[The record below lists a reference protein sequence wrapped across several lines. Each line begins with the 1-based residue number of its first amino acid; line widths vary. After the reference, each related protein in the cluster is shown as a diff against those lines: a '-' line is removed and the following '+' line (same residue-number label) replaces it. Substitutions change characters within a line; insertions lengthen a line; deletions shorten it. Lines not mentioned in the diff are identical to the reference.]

1 METAIGAIIYASVK
15 PIFKIY
21 FIIGMGWWLARK
33 NILSVA
39 TCRDLSKLAVGALL
53 PCLIFNNIVSNL
65 ESSDIKFIGIIFFE
79 GSILIAMGGLL
90 GLATYFI
97 CASPKRW
104 FGGLLAVCMFPNI
117 SDLPIAYLQ
126 TLSYSGNLFTV
137 EEGDR
142 GVAYI
147 CIFFACQVFYM
158 YTLGFYRLILYDFR
172 DQLSDSEK
180 FAGTR
185 DDVKAE
191 KMAGDRN
198 SQDEEQKYPHDE
210 HSPSLSVEDNISRAT
225 ENLIP
230 EKFGSQISNKSGSKI
245 MRSTSNADPLIRS
258 DSKSVISGHHSPALG
273 RTSSRALDLRRQ
285 EHPDIH
291 DLFKEYPNFEILHS
305 RELEAPPLL
314 NYDRAVE
321 PREVTPGETQT
332 TFFIKATRYIKTML
346 ESFLSPNS
354 LAMIISLI
362 IAMSPPLKAL
372 FVQTS
377 FKMPNAPDGLPPL
390 SFMIDTTS
398 YVGAASVPIGLLLF
412 GATIARLKVK
422 KVVPGFWKTVLM
434 VTAVRLII
442 FPIFGV
448 GFTTGIANAGWYD
461 GKDLI
466 RFVSVLEFSLPNATA
481 LIYFTSFQT
490 DPLSEDHVQMDCLS
504 LCLIAQYCVLFISL
518 PFVVTFT
525 LKVLL
530 HK

>member
-1 METAIGAIIYASVK
+1 MEAAIGGIIYASVK

-39 TCRDLSKLAVGALL
+39 TCRDLSKTVVTALL
-53 PCLIFNNIVSNL
+53 PCLIFHNIVSSL

-79 GSILIAMGGLL
+79 GSILFAMGGLL
-90 GLATYFI
+90 GLATHFI
-97 CASPKRW
+97 CKSPKRW
-104 FGGLLAVCMFPNI
+104 FGGLISVCMFPNI

-126 TLSYSGNLFTV
+126 TLSYYGNLFTV
-137 EEGDR
+137 EQGDR

-158 YTLGFYRLILYDFR
+158 YSLGLSRLVLYDFR

-180 FAGTR
+180 SADTS

-191 KMAGDRN
+191 KMADDRN
-198 SQDEEQKYPHDE
+198 SKDEEQKYPHDE
-210 HSPSLSVEDNISRAT
+210 YSPSLLVEDNISRAT

-230 EKFGSQISNKSGSKI
+230 EEFGSQISNNSGSRI
-245 MRSTSNADPLIRS
+245 MRSTSNADRSIRS
-258 DSKSVISGHHSPALG
+258 DSRLVISGHHSPALG

-285 EHPDIH
+285 EHQDIH
-291 DLFKEYPNFEILHS
+291 DLFNEYSNFETLHS

-321 PREVTPGETQT
+321 PREATPGETQT
-332 TFFIKATRYIKTML
+332 TFSIKATRYIKTML
-346 ESFLSPNS
+346 KSFCSPNS
-354 LAMIISLI
+354 LSMIISLI

-390 SFMIDTTS
+390 SFVIDTTS
-398 YVGAASVPIGLLLF
+398 YVGAASVPTGLLLF

-442 FPIFGV
+442 LPIFGV
-448 GFTTGIANAGWYD
+448 GFTTGLANAGWYD

-466 RFVSVLEFSLPNATA
+466 RFVSVLEFGLPNATA
-481 LIYFTSFQT
+481 LIYFTTFHT
-490 DPLSEDHVQMDCLS
+490 DPLSEDHVQIDCLT

-518 PFVVTFT
+518 PFLVTFT